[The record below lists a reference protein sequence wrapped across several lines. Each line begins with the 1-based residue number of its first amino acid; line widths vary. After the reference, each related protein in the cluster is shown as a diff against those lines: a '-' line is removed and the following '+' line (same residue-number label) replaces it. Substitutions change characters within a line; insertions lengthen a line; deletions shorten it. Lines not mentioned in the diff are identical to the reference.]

1 MLLQFLK
8 VQRIDLMRL
17 PSAFISAITKPTIT
31 LSFLE
36 THLAKCYTSPS
47 LLPQI
52 LAQATISGL
61 FNDTYAASRIISLS
75 TVSLSYP
82 LHFSL
87 LLLRQIKS
95 PNGFILN
102 SVMRGSI
109 KRNFP
114 HYCIPLYNSLIA
126 EEIEVADKYTYPI
139 LLHAC
144 AIRGCE
150 FEGKEIHNHV
160 LKLGF
165 GCDVY
170 VVNTLIN
177 MYSACGNLR
186 DARKVFDRSPV
197 LDSVSWNSML
207 AAYVQSGDVNESLL
221 IFNSM
226 PEEEKDAFTSN
237 SMISLFGKSN
247 MVVDAEKL
255 FNEMGY
261 RDMVSWSTMISCYK
275 HNGMF
280 VEALELFA
288 KMNKEFILVD
298 EVLTVTILSACAQVG
313 VIRQGEI
320 IHGFIMR
327 LGLDAYNNVRNTLI
341 HMYSSYKDAE
351 SATKVFNLSDSLDQ
365 ISWNSML
372 AGYIKCNRIEDAKV
386 LFDKMPQRDAVT
398 WGTMVS
404 GYVQNNYFQE
414 ALELFNHMLIEGL
427 RPDETTLVS
436 VLSVCAGLSA
446 LELGRWVHMY
456 IRNHNY
462 KLDEFLNTAL
472 IDMYMKCSCIQDAVE
487 VFNFSGERGI
497 SSWNALIVGLA
508 MNGLVRESLE
518 KFSWMEECGV
528 VPNEI
533 TFVGVLSACRFAG
546 LVQQGHFYFNLMQE
560 RYRIAPNIVHFGCM
574 VDLLGSAGFVK
585 EAGELIQRMPFSPDI
600 STWGALLAAC
610 KKHGETETGT
620 IVGRKLI
627 ELEPSHDGFHVL
639 LSNMYA
645 SKDRWDHLTDIRA
658 LMKQRNVSKVRGSS
672 TINYSSL

>member
-1 MLLQFLK
+1 
-8 VQRIDLMRL
+8 MRL
-17 PSAFISAITKPTIT
+17 PSALKPTIT

-36 THLAKCYTSPS
+36 TLLAKCYTSPK

-52 LAQATISGL
+52 LAHATISGL
-61 FNDTYAASRIISLS
+61 FNDTYAASRIISL
-75 TVSLSYP
+75 TTTSLSYP
-82 LHFSL
+82 LHLSL
-87 LLLRQIKS
+87 LLLQQIKS

-102 SVMRGSI
+102 SVMRGAI

-114 HYCIPLYNSLIA
+114 HYCIPLYNSLITK
-126 EEIEVADKYTYPI
+126 ELEVADKYTYPI

-144 AIRGCE
+144 AIRSCE
-150 FEGKEIHNHV
+150 FEGKEVHNHV

-165 GCDVY
+165 SCDVY
-170 VVNTLIN
+170 VVNTLVN

-186 DARKVFDRSPV
+186 VAREVFDGSPV
-197 LDSVSWNSML
+197 LDSVSWNSIL
-207 AAYVQSGDVNESLL
+207 AAYVQSGDVNESFC

-226 PEEEKDAFTSN
+226 PEEEKDVYTSN
-237 SMISLFGKSN
+237 SMISLFAKSN
-247 MVVDAEKL
+247 MVVDAENL
-255 FNEMGY
+255 FDEMGH
-261 RDMVSWSTMISCYK
+261 RDIVSWSAMISCYE

-288 KMNKEFILVD
+288 KMHKEFRLVD
-298 EVLTVTILSACAQVG
+298 EVLMVTILSACALVG

-320 IHGFIMR
+320 IHGFVVR

-341 HMYSSYKDAE
+341 YMYSSYKDAE
-351 SATKVFNLSDSLDQ
+351 SAMKVFNLSDKLNQ

-372 AGYIKCNRIEDAKV
+372 LGYIKCNRIEDAKV
-386 LFDKMPQRDAVT
+386 LFETMPQRDAVT
-398 WGTMVS
+398 WGTIVS
-404 GYVQNNYFQE
+404 GYVQKNYFQE
-414 ALELFNHMLIEGL
+414 ALELFNHMLIEGM

-436 VLSVCAGLSA
+436 VLSACAHLSA

-456 IRNHNY
+456 IRNHKY

-472 IDMYMKCSCIQDAVE
+472 IDMYMKCSCIQEALE
-487 VFNFSGERGI
+487 VFNICGQRGI

-508 MNGLVRESLE
+508 MNGLVWESIGNFL
-518 KFSWMEECGV
+518 WMEECEV

-546 LVQQGHFYFNLMQE
+546 LVQEGYFYFNLMQE
-560 RYRIAPNIVHFGCM
+560 RYRIAPNIVHYNCM

-585 EAGELIQRMPFSPDI
+585 EAEELIQRMPFSPDK

-645 SKDRWDHLTDIRA
+645 FKDRWDNLTDLRA
-658 LMKQRNVSKVRGSS
+658 LMKQRNVSRVPGSS